1 MDSGELQDQWS
12 SCLFL
17 SPAEF
22 LYIPVRPFASLSVRL
37 SVRTKNFVSTD
48 QNSMKIVI
56 NIYLYNE
63 LMQVK
68 FKKKHAITFMKLKI
82 NIYRCKMLN
91 HIKFCLTG
99 SFIRTNADECV

>member
-17 SPAEF
+17 SPAEV
-22 LYIPVRPFASLSVRL
+22 LYISVRPFASRSVRL

-56 NIYLYNE
+56 NIYHYNE

-68 FKKKHAITFMKLKI
+68 FKKNMP
-82 NIYRCKMLN
+82 
-91 HIKFCLTG
+91 
-99 SFIRTNADECV
+99 